1 MRSRVVDRKGL
12 ARWYR
17 RQEEPGAP
25 LLLARDP
32 SYKASSKPAR
42 PLKLERL
49 SRPASS
55 RRVVS
60 KEGGADVRSTSSRE
74 LASSRS
80 REVLRLTNSSTE
92 RESMRQV
99 GERPTLAAGCCAAAG
114 AVVPQLPGGAAKRE
128 PP

>member
-1 MRSRVVDRKGL
+1 
-12 ARWYR
+12 
-17 RQEEPGAP
+17 
-25 LLLARDP
+25 LARDP
-32 SYKASSKPAR
+32 GYKASSKPAR